1 MGIATEEEPA
11 MVRTAVP
18 FQLDRTLDPKAAM
31 QFAQMLETSGVVDDF
46 MAWDQVQG
54 WWPRSLYSIENTPLA
69 AMIEDPDSFH
79 DAFLLA
85 AYASAATSG
94 LGLVVTTDAIRRG
107 PGELLMSMF
116 TLAGAT
122 QGQAVLM
129 LGAGEAKQVR
139 PLGYRRSEGLTRMED
154 FFKARELFA
163 HADAPFDFDGNHWK
177 MRNAWLGST
186 RPHLPKVWSM
196 GGGPQLIDLAT
207 RYADGFTT
215 VVPMVFPRVDE
226 WAEQVRCMKRDIE
239 RHGRDPETFD
249 FGVWVVGLLHD
260 DEERLERA
268 LDNPLLRFLA
278 AVFGRL
284 NQADWDREGLE
295 PVFPRDWHY
304 ALKYIP
310 TEYTREQADDV
321 VARTS
326 REMTAKSYI
335 YGDPKSVA
343 AQIAPFVEAGAT
355 HVALLDLMQLLLPPD
370 EAFQATE
377 RSIEFCRI
385 LKGVTA

>member
-1 MGIATEEEPA
+1 MPVKI
-11 MVRTAVP
+11 AVP
-18 FQLDRTLDPKAAM
+18 FQLDRTVNPKMAM
-31 QFAQMLETSGVVDDF
+31 QFAQTLEASGVVDDF

-54 WWPRSLYSIENTPLA
+54 WWPRSLYSTEHTPLA
-69 AMIEDPDSFH
+69 AFIQDPDSFH

-85 AYASAATSG
+85 GFAAAATSN

-107 PGELLMSMF
+107 PGELLMSML

-122 QGQAVLM
+122 DGHAILM

-139 PLGYRRSEGLTRMED
+139 PLGYRRAEGLSRMED
-154 FFKARELFA
+154 FFKARELFL
-163 HADAPFDFDGNHWK
+163 HADGPFDFDGHHWT

-196 GGGPQLIDLAT
+196 GGGPQLVDLAT

-215 VVPMVFPRVDE
+215 VVPMVFPRVEE
-226 WAEQVRCMKRDIE
+226 WAKQVTEMKAQVEQ
-239 RHGRDPETFD
+239 HGRDPEAFD

-260 DEERLERA
+260 DPERLDAA
-268 LDNPLLRFLA
+268 LDNALIRFLA

-304 ALKYIP
+304 ALKYVP
-310 TEYTREQADDV
+310 AEFSREQADDV

-326 REMTAKSYI
+326 RQMTSMSYI
-335 YGDPKSVA
+335 YGDPKEVA

-355 HVALLDLMQLLLPPD
+355 HVALLDLMQLLAPVD
-370 EAFQATE
+370 EALQAIN
-377 RSIEFCRI
+377 RSVEFCRL
-385 LKGVTA
+385 LKQAVA

>member
-1 MGIATEEEPA
+1 MT
-11 MVRTAVP
+11 VRTAVP
-18 FQLDRTLDPKAAM
+18 FQLDRTLNPKFAM
-31 QFAQMLETSGVVDDF
+31 QFAQLLEASGVVDDF

-54 WWPRSLYSIENTPLA
+54 WWPRSLYSVENTPIA
-69 AMIEDPDSFH
+69 ALIEDPDSFH
-79 DAFLLA
+79 DAFLLTAFA
-85 AYASAATSG
+85 AAATSN

-107 PGELLMSMF
+107 PGELLMSML

-122 QGQAVLM
+122 EGQAVLM

-139 PLGYRRSEGLTRMED
+139 PLGYRRAEGLTRMED
-154 FFKARELFA
+154 FFRARELFM
-163 HADAPFDFDGNHWK
+163 HAEAPFDFDGHHWT
-177 MRNAWLGST
+177 MRNAWLGAT

-215 VVPMVFPRVDE
+215 VVPMVFPRVEE
-226 WAEQVRCMKRDIE
+226 WAEQVAAMKQQIE
-239 RHGRDPETFD
+239 RHGRDPEAFD
-249 FGVWVVGLLHD
+249 FGVWVVGLLHED
-260 DEERLERA
+260 HDRIDAA
-268 LDNPLLRFLA
+268 LDNPLLRLLA

-284 NQADWDREGLE
+284 NQGDWDREGLE

-310 TEYTREQADDV
+310 AELSREECDDI
-321 VARTS
+321 VARTT
-326 REMTAKSYI
+326 REMAARSYV

-370 EAFQATE
+370 EAFGATE
-377 RSIEFCRI
+377 RSIEFCRL
-385 LKGVTA
+385 LKQTA